1 MHAAFKAGEFI
12 TQIALQEISICDA
25 PSFLTLTPE
34 DFFGR
39 FYESVEEM
47 NEIISR
53 TMLIRRKTTLALSL
67 RSWGC
72 FPFLI
77 LTDF

>member
-53 TMLIRRKTTLALSL
+53 TMLIRRKTTSAFSVCC
-67 RSWGC
+67 WGC
-72 FPFLI
+72 LSFLMI
-77 LTDF
+77 L